1 MIGWTAEHMEL
12 AGLIAYGTAEI
23 VSAGRTPRA
32 PGKKRSRRDRLAAL
46 GQVSRS
52 VPGDLCSLRWVLRK
66 DSLMNG
72 GYPLRPVA
80 SARTRPVAG
89 IAAQPGGCQ
98 RPRPAP
104 QPTAVARL
112 RPADQ
117 LHATA
122 AEVCGRWRRLPP
134 KGAGPAL
141 TDSIH
146 YRGCYRGA
154 GCIRPGRRGSSARR
168 RQALTGALRNPAT
181 VATAVRGCATVIS
194 AVHGFTGPGKPSPE
208 WIDRDASRAPI

>member
-98 RPRPAP
+98 RPQPAPAHGSRPASVRRSAACDSGP
-104 QPTAVARL
+104 PICCLRQLALEVSHRAQYRLCPVVVGLRQTRQRL
-112 RPADQ
+112 RYKRQD
-117 LHATA
+117 LSWHYA
-122 AEVCGRWRRLPP
+122 AVVNGIQ
-134 KGAGPAL
+134 A
-141 TDSIH
+141 
-146 YRGCYRGA
+146 
-154 GCIRPGRRGSSARR
+154 SA
-168 RQALTGALRNPAT
+168 
-181 VATAVRGCATVIS
+181 
-194 AVHGFTGPGKPSPE
+194 
-208 WIDRDASRAPI
+208 